1 MRAAKKMQ
9 PLELL
14 SDLEPMLT
22 RLKLTAIRDQLDT
35 LLDQAGRAELNLREA
50 LAMMCAAEVARKDER
65 RIQMGLSIAKFPCVR
80 TLEGF
85 EYDAQPSVDPKQVRE
100 LATSRWV
107 ANGDSV
113 LLLGPPGVGKTHLAV
128 ALGQAACEA
137 GHEVL
142 FVPAVTMI
150 NDLVAAQTQQRLK
163 KQLRKYAEV
172 GVLILDEVGYLP
184 IDKTGADLMFQVLAA
199 RYEKASTILTTNRAY
214 KHWPEIFNND
224 AALTAALLD
233 RLVHHVSTIVI
244 EGRSYRT
251 REQIAE
257 P

>member
-1 MRAAKKMQ
+1 MKTSH
-9 PLELL
+9 L
-14 SDLEPMLT
+14 SDHLDY
-22 RLKLTAIRDQLDT
+22 LKLEYIQREHRAVAEAASRESWSHGDYLDR
-35 LLDQAGRAELNLREA
+35 LVEG
-50 LAMMCAAEVARKDER
+50 EVLER
-65 RIQMGLSIAKFPCVR
+65 RQRALERRLRLARFPYR
-80 TLEGF
+80 KTLEQYQWTWPRKINQM
-85 EYDAQPSVDPKQVRE
+85 EIKQLFRLEFLESHSNV
-100 LATSRWV
+100 V
-107 ANGDSV
+107 FV
-113 LLLGPPGVGKTHLAV
+113 GPVGLGKTHRAV

-137 GHEVL
+137 GHDVL